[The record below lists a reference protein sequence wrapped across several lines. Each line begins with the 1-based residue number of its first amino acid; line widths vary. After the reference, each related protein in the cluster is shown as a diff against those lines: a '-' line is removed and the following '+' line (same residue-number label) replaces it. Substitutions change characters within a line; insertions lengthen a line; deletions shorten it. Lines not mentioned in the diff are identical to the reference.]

1 MDLLIKNG
9 TLVTCDDR
17 RTIIQDGAVAIQGDK
32 IVALG
37 KTNDLE
43 AGFSHLPTL
52 DARGKAV
59 LPGFINAHTHTVLN
73 VLRGVVED
81 MDVSSIYTYM
91 TPITFVMTP
100 DERSALAAL
109 GCLEAIRSGTTTL
122 VDPLRH
128 VYTYA
133 QAMADSGLR
142 LFLSESC
149 ADALTLQVRL
159 GTYDYSREWGEEFLH
174 RAVVLIEK
182 FHNTE
187 NGRVQ
192 CQIAAHAPDNCSPWM
207 LAHLLELANRHN
219 LRRTIHLAQSQGEVE
234 QVRKRDGGTPIEY
247 LRDNGWLG
255 PDLLAAH
262 WLFASEGDIEILAET
277 GTHMAH
283 CPASGSRRGSHSGAR
298 MPSIFDAGVNVAL
311 GTDNMSEDMFQ
322 ALSIGIIINRGKRG
336 GGTQPMPVDL
346 LDCATRNG
354 ATALGRSHDLGS
366 LEQGKKADLT
376 IISLKRAHMVP
387 TIDLLSNI
395 VHYGQ
400 ASDVETVIVDGQ
412 LVMKEGT
419 VLTMNE
425 EDVLQQAQEA
435 TISSWKRLLETY
447 PDIPVPESI
456 ARRSER

>member
-1 MDLLIKNG
+1 MDTLIKNG
-9 TLVTCDDR
+9 TVVTCDDQH
-17 RTIIQDGAVAIQGDK
+17 TIFHDGAVAVQGDR
-32 IVALG
+32 VAAVG
-37 KTNDLE
+37 KTGDLE
-43 AGFSHLPTL
+43 AKFPRLPTI

-59 LPGFINAHTHTVLN
+59 LPGLINAHTHTVLN
-73 VLRGVVED
+73 VLRGMIED
-81 MDVSSIYTYM
+81 MDVGSIYTYM
-91 TPITFVMTP
+91 TPITFAMTP

-128 VYTYA
+128 VHTYA

-149 ADALTLQVRL
+149 ADALTLQVRF
-159 GTYDYSREWGEEFLH
+159 GTYEYSQEWGEEFLE
-174 RAVVLIEK
+174 RAVTLIEK
-182 FHNTE
+182 FHNTG

-192 CQIAAHAPDNCSPWM
+192 CQVAAHAPDNCTPWM
-207 LAHLLELANRHN
+207 LANLLELASKYK

-234 QVRKRDGGTPIEY
+234 QIRRLSGSTPIEY

-262 WLFASEGDIEILAET
+262 WIFASEGDVEILAEM

-283 CPASGSRRGSHSGAR
+283 CPASGSRRGSHGGAK
-298 MPSIFDAGVNVAL
+298 MPSVFDAGVNVAL

-322 ALSIGIIINRGKRG
+322 ALSIGIILNRGMRG

-354 ATALGRSHDLGS
+354 ARALGRNNDLGS
-366 LEQGKKADLT
+366 LEPGKKADLT
-376 IISLKRAHMVP
+376 IISLRRAHMVP
-387 TIDLLSNI
+387 TIDLLSNL

-400 ASDVETVIVDGQ
+400 ASDVESVMVDGR
-412 LVMKEGT
+412 LVMENGK

-425 EDVLQQAQEA
+425 TDVLRQAQEA
-435 TISSWKRLLETY
+435 TISSWTRLHEIY
-447 PDIPVPESI
+447 PDIPVPEPI
-456 ARRSER
+456 TKRS